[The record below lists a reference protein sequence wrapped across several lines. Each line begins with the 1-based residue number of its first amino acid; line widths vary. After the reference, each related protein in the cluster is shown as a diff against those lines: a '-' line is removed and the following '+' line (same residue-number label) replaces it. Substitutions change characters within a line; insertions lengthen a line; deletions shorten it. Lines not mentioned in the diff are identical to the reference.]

1 MKIRAVFHVIV
12 CGLVLALV
20 SFAVDVEAKQSK
32 SQPTKIGVLVSLTGS
47 WSTLG
52 KNTVAALQIAANQI
66 ADQTRGRQRFQLLIR
81 DTQLDPSEAL
91 NAIQDLNSRGVKIII
106 GPQSSAEVAMIKPFA
121 DANNI
126 LVISQGSTASSLA
139 IPNDNIFRF
148 CPNDIREAEAI
159 VALMQHDGIRA
170 IVPLWRNDAGN
181 NGLHDSV
188 QIRFQALGGTVTPG
202 FRYEP
207 TTSDFSAAESS
218 VSSQIANLIAGGT
231 NPSSIAVYLAAFD
244 EVVGVFDLA
253 WNYPALV
260 NTVWYGSDGVALS
273 AVLLDDPVA
282 GAFAIHSRYPNP
294 IFGLPDAL
302 QNRWQP
308 IANAIEARTGI
319 TADAFALSAY
329 DALFV
334 VQNALVHANPQKNFG
349 NFKAA
354 FVNEADHF
362 NGVTGSTALDAAGDR
377 ENGDFDFWAVRLQ
390 DARATWVRIGTYN
403 NGVLT
408 VF

>member
-1 MKIRAVFHVIV
+1 MKIRAVLHVIV
-12 CGLVLALV
+12 CGLLLALV
-20 SFAVDVEAKQSK
+20 SFAANVEAKQSK

-66 ADQTRGRQRFQLLIR
+66 AAQTRGRQRFQLLIR

-91 NAIQDLNSRGVKIII
+91 DAIRDLNSRGVKIII

-207 TTSDFSAAESS
+207 TTSDFTAADSS
-218 VSSQIANLIAGGT
+218 VASQVASLIAGGT
-231 NPSSIAVYLAAFD
+231 DPSSIAVYLAAFD

-253 WNYPALV
+253 WNYPALL

-282 GAFAIHSRYPNP
+282 GAFASHSRYPNP

-302 QNRWQP
+302 RNRWQP
-308 IANAIEARTGI
+308 VADAIEARTGI

-362 NGVTGSTALDAAGDR
+362 NGVTGSTALDVAGDR

-408 VF
+408 IF